1 MANVPKLGNVTFL
14 PVREVWPNEATSFT
28 PWLLEN
34 ESVLGDVLGIEIE
47 LVKNEHQVGDFSLD
61 LLGTNLTDDTPLI
74 VENQLAKTDH
84 SHLGQLLTYAGGL
97 EPSTIIW
104 IASEFRDEH
113 RAALDWLNEITDE
126 RTHFFGVVVKAIRVD
141 DSAPAPWL
149 ELVVQPN
156 QWSEL
161 TKRATQSPESAEKKQ
176 RYIRFWDSLLANHR
190 HQHAMFARKRAHGRE
205 WLTLSTGVGDITIGM
220 NVQRQRIYVDLYFY
234 AGAAG
239 KNLARLEHLKA
250 HQSLVEETFGD
261 ALSWEELD
269 DRKAC
274 RVGYYGDGSILDED
288 SWPRFQEWLVTTA
301 LRFSRVTEL
310 DVFRE
315 LKNIGE

>member
-1 MANVPKLGNVTFL
+1 MEPAIEIGHVRFV
-14 PVREVWPNEATSFT
+14 PVRDVWPNEASSFT
-28 PWLLEN
+28 PWLLQN
-34 ESVLGDVLGIEIE
+34 ETILGDLLGIEIS
-47 LVKNEHQVGDFSLD
+47 LARNEHKVGDFSLD
-61 LLGTNLTDDTPLI
+61 LLGTNLSDDTPLI
-74 VENQLAKTDH
+74 VENQLARTDH

-176 RYIRFWDSLLANHR
+176 RYIAFWESLLSKHK
-190 HQHAMFARKRAHGRE
+190 HQHPMFSHKRPHGRE
-205 WLTLSTGVGDITIGM
+205 WLTLSTGVGGIVIGM
-220 NVQRQRIYVDLYFY
+220 NVQRQRIYVDMYFH
-234 AGAAG
+234 AGTAE

-250 HQSLVEETFGD
+250 HQQIVEETFGD

-274 RVGYYGDGSILDED
+274 RIGYYGDGSILDEN
-288 SWPRFQEWLVTTA
+288 SWDQSHEWLVATA
-301 LRFSRVTEL
+301 LRFARVTEL
-310 DVFRE
+310 QVFRE
-315 LKNIGE
+315 LKTLEP